1 MGIDHLPRETTGIV
15 RMQVI
20 QEAVDDVRILVIS
33 EPGFGD
39 ADREVLMANARR
51 KLPDDM
57 AVTIELVDALERLP
71 SGKVP
76 YVIRRIKSSRI

>member
-1 MGIDHLPRETTGIV
+1 
-15 RMQVI
+15 MQVI
-20 QEAVDDVRILVIS
+20 QVAVDDVHVLVIA
-33 EPGFGD
+33 EPGCGD
-39 ADREVLMANARR
+39 DDREVLMANVRR

-76 YVIRRIKSSRI
+76 YVIRRV